1 VYNARS
7 LDSANSPRA
16 MNQLFEFIGNHPVLV
31 GLFAILLALFVR
43 NETQRGGRGVTPQE
57 LVNLVN
63 KEGAVVIDVRDA
75 KEFAAGHIVDAVNV
89 PHTALEGRLTELEKY
104 KEKPI
109 TIVCKMGQH
118 AGAAGTMLRKAGFA
132 SVTRLSGG
140 MTEWR
145 NQNLPVVK
153 GS

>member
-1 VYNARS
+1 MS
-7 LDSANSPRA
+7 
-16 MNQLFEFIGNHPVLV
+16 QLFEFIGNHPVLV
-31 GLFAILLALFVR
+31 GIFAVLLTLFIR
-43 NETQRGGRGVTPQE
+43 NETQRGGRGVSPQE

-63 KEGAVVIDVRDA
+63 KEGAVVIDVRDS

-89 PHTALEGRLTELEKY
+89 PHTSLESRLAELDKY
-104 KEKPI
+104 KEKPV

-118 AGAAGTMLRKAGFA
+118 AGAAGAMLRKAGFA
-132 SVTRLSGG
+132 SVSRLSGG

-153 GS
+153 G

>member
-1 VYNARS
+1 MA
-7 LDSANSPRA
+7 
-16 MNQLFEFIGNHPVLV
+16 QLFEFIGNHPYLV
-31 GLFAILLALFVR
+31 GTFAVLLALFIR
-43 NETQRGGRGVTPQE
+43 NETQRGGRGVSPQE

-63 KEGAVVIDVRDA
+63 GQGALVLDVRDS
-75 KEFAAGHIVDAVNV
+75 KEFAGGHIVGAMNV
-89 PHTALEGRLTELEKY
+89 PHTALEGRLGELEKF
-104 KEKPI
+104 KEKPV

-118 AGAAGTMLRKAGFA
+118 AGAAGTVLRKAGFT

-153 GS
+153 N

>member
-1 VYNARS
+1 MS
-7 LDSANSPRA
+7 
-16 MNQLFEFIGNHPVLV
+16 QLFEFVGNHPVLV
-31 GLFAILLALFVR
+31 GLFAVLLTLFIR

-63 KEGAVVIDVRDA
+63 KDGAVVLDVRDS

-89 PHTALEGRLTELEKY
+89 PHTALESRLAELEKY
-104 KEKPI
+104 KAQPV

-118 AGAAGTMLRKAGFA
+118 AGIAGALLRKAGFPEV
-132 SVTRLSGG
+132 SRLTGG

-153 GS
+153 G

>member
-1 VYNARS
+1 MS
-7 LDSANSPRA
+7 
-16 MNQLFEFIGNHPVLV
+16 QLFEFVGNHPILV
-31 GLFAILLALFVR
+31 GIFAVLLTLFIR
-43 NETQRGGRGVTPQE
+43 NETQRGGRGVSPQE

-63 KEGAVVIDVRDA
+63 KEGAVVLDVRDS

-89 PHTALEGRLTELEKY
+89 PHTSLESRLAELEKY
-104 KEKPI
+104 KEKPV

-118 AGAAGTMLRKAGFA
+118 AGTAGAMLRKAGFA
-132 SVTRLSGG
+132 SVSRLSGG

>member
-1 VYNARS
+1 MA
-7 LDSANSPRA
+7 
-16 MNQLFEFIGNHPVLV
+16 QLFEFIGHHPILV
-31 GLFAILLALFVR
+31 GIFAVLLVLFIR
-43 NETQRGGRGVTPQE
+43 NETQRGGKGVSPQE

-63 KEGAVVIDVRDA
+63 KEGAIVLDVRDS

-89 PHTALEGRLTELEKY
+89 PHTALESRLAELEKY
-104 KEKPI
+104 KEKPV

-118 AGAAGTMLRKAGFA
+118 AGTAGAMLRKAGFA
-132 SVTRLSGG
+132 SVSRLSGG

-153 GS
+153 G

>member
-1 VYNARS
+1 MS
-7 LDSANSPRA
+7 
-16 MNQLFEFIGNHPVLV
+16 QLFEFVGNHPILV
-31 GLFAILLALFVR
+31 GIFAVLLTLFIR
-43 NETQRGGRGVTPQE
+43 NETQRGGRGVSPQE

-63 KEGAVVIDVRDA
+63 KEGAVVIDVRDS

-89 PHTALEGRLTELEKY
+89 PHTSLESRLAELEKY
-104 KEKPI
+104 KEKPV

-118 AGAAGTMLRKAGFA
+118 AGTAGAMLRKAGFA
-132 SVTRLSGG
+132 SVSRLSGG

-153 GS
+153 G

>member
-1 VYNARS
+1 MS
-7 LDSANSPRA
+7 
-16 MNQLFEFIGNHPVLV
+16 QLFEFVGNHPILV
-31 GLFAILLALFVR
+31 GIFAVLLTLFIR
-43 NETQRGGRGVTPQE
+43 NETQRGGRGVSPQE

-63 KEGAVVIDVRDA
+63 KEGALVLDVRDS

-89 PHTALEGRLTELEKY
+89 PHTSLESRLSELDKY
-104 KEKPI
+104 KEKPV

-118 AGAAGTMLRKAGFA
+118 AGTAGAMLRKAGFA
-132 SVTRLSGG
+132 SVSRLSGG

-153 GS
+153 G